1 MRVRNKADSGQNFD
15 GRAGSSWGAE
25 KKHNDN
31 EHGASKRKRLEKRGS
46 NRKNRARASQ
56 RELEK
61 AVPRRKGLP
70 VLRAKIDLSQ
80 AGIGKQQKSLP
91 ALCRLLESRGDEI
104 LPNRPHARPLRS
116 ARKKKAGRASARK

>member
-1 MRVRNKADSGQNFD
+1 MRARNKADSGQNFH

-31 EHGASKRKRLEKRGS
+31 EHGACKRKRLEKRGS

-70 VLRAKIDLSQ
+70 VLRCQNRLIAGRNRKAAKIF
-80 AGIGKQQKSLP
+80 
-91 ALCRLLESRGDEI
+91 
-104 LPNRPHARPLRS
+104 
-116 ARKKKAGRASARK
+116 ASAMQASRKPRR